1 MNTTPAQPTKVL
13 VYLGAHIPVDRT
25 YVDAVRALGEGLVA
39 GGYTLVFGGS
49 NEGTMTVLADAVMHN
64 GGRAI
69 GVFTKALPERWI
81 YPGLTQTIVTED
93 LAERKSTMF
102 SLADVILVLP
112 GSFGTW
118 DECFDALERLKI
130 EAIHKRPVKPL
141 VILNLNGFY
150 DGIAALLQR
159 SIEQRYTTQKIAS
172 ILHFCSDVPEILA
185 WIRQVRPQKT

>member
-1 MNTTPAQPTKVL
+1 MGIPDDSIKVL
-13 VYLGAHIPVDRT
+13 VYLGARIPVDRT

-64 GGRAI
+64 GGQAV
-69 GVFTKALPERWI
+69 GVFTKALPERWV

-102 SLADVILVLP
+102 SLADVIIVMP
-112 GSFGTW
+112 GSYGTW

-141 VILNLNGFY
+141 AILNLNGYY
-150 DGIAALLQR
+150 DGLAALLQR
-159 SIEQRYTTQKIAS
+159 SIEQGYTTRKVAS
-172 ILHFCSDVPEILA
+172 LLHLSPDVPSLLA
-185 WIRQVRPQKT
+185 WLRQVQPQKS

>member
-1 MNTTPAQPTKVL
+1 MSTIPSQPTKVL

-49 NEGTMTVLADAVMHN
+49 NEGTMTVLADAVMSN

-69 GVFTKALPERWI
+69 GVFPKTLSERRI
-81 YPGLTQTIVTED
+81 YPGLTQTIVTEN

-118 DECFDALERLKI
+118 DECFDALERLKV

-150 DGIAALLQR
+150 DGFAALLQR
-159 SIEQRYTTQKIAS
+159 SIELRYTTPKVAS
-172 ILHFCSDVPEILA
+172 ILHFCFDVPEILA
-185 WIRQVRPQKT
+185 FLQAFQSQKS